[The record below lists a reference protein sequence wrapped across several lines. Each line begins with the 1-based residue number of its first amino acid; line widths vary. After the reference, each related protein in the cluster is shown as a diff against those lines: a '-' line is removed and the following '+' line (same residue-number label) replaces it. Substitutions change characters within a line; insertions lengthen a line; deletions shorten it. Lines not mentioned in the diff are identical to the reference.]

1 MTPYQMISLGRLFL
15 DAQSYLLGLG
25 KSIARK
31 SQDNQGE
38 LQSNVPHR
46 WMDLPGL
53 LVGLV

>member
-1 MTPYQMISLGRLFL
+1 MISLGRLFP